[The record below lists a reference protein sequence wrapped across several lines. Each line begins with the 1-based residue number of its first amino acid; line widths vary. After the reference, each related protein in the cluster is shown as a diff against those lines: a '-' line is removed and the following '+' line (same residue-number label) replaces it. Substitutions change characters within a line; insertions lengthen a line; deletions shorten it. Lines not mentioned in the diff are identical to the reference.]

1 MLPSA
6 PNHCADDFDFIPF
19 CHFSKKG
26 MKKALASLPDHDAGG
41 YNFIPFGRFSK
52 KSMKWEWECTREHA
66 PQTKKSYFFPKK
78 QKKV

>member
-6 PNHCADDFDFIPF
+6 PNHCTDGFDFIPF
-19 CHFSKKG
+19 CHFSKKS

-52 KSMKWEWECTREHA
+52 KSMKWKRKCTHEHA
-66 PQTKKSYFFPKK
+66 PQTKKIILFLKI